1 MNSPITA
8 SYPALRGSMFAGRGG
23 CTVASYP
30 GRSVASRAHLTIASP
45 ALAVKSQTRRHS
57 ARTSRRRPSE
67 YGHTASHPNKLCVP
81 ASTPAPP
88 APPVENSPRAAGARH
103 PPEPGSVRF
112 HTNALRALT
121 HTIARL
127 PRADAHPS
135 VCMCVLAGRAL
146 RAAEGGWGRRSRHRA
161 RCGGR
166 ARTLRAAVR

>member
-30 GRSVASRAHLTIASP
+30 GRSVAGRAHLTIASP

-67 YGHTASHPNKLCVP
+67 YGHTTSRPNKLCVP

-112 HTNALRALT
+112 HTNALRALAR
-121 HTIARL
+121 TIARP
-127 PRADAHPS
+127 PRAGAHPS
-135 VCMCVLAGRAL
+135 VCTRTCGQGAALGRGS
-146 RAAEGGWGRRSRHRA
+146 AASAKQAQG
-161 RCGGR
+161 
-166 ARTLRAAVR
+166 AVRRTRTHSPRTAFR